1 MECHHD
7 NMKYIQEYVDYY
19 LLLIESWY
27 WKKKIW
33 IWYI

>member
-19 LLLIESWY
+19 LLLIES
-27 WKKKIW
+27 
-33 IWYI
+33 